1 VIVLQQLSGQGR
13 GRRVEFSRGPV
24 LLGRSPDAELR
35 FDAHA
40 DIDVSARHAVLE
52 LEGERWVIRDAG
64 SRNGTFVGG
73 KRIRERVLVDR
84 DEIELGH
91 GGPRLHVTLEG
102 AAHPLEHADT
112 EPGRSLFEAPSAASS
127 EPETVAFSVEA
138 ETRVVSH
145 EAETVVRSRG
155 PGREGD
161 GSGMRGEPAPD
172 AEPAT
177 RREVPAPRSPREA
190 PRSDSPEARLEAS
203 LKRTRL
209 ALWVATGLLIVALAL
224 LLTR

>member
-40 DIDVSARHAVLE
+40 DIDVSARHAILA

-91 GGPRLHVTLEG
+91 GGPRLHVSLTG
-102 AAHPLEHADT
+102 AAQPLEHADT
-112 EPGRSLFEAPSAASS
+112 EPGRSLFEAPSAAA
-127 EPETVAFSVEA
+127 EPETVAISIEG

-145 EAETVVRSRG
+145 EAETVLLSPRVGAEADAPR
-155 PGREGD
+155 P
-161 GSGMRGEPAPD
+161 RGEDAPD

-177 RREVPAPRSPREA
+177 RREVPGSRAPREA
-190 PRSDSPEARLEAS
+190 PGGDSPEARLEVS

-209 ALWVATGLLIVALAL
+209 ALWVVTGLLLAALSL

>member
-73 KRIRERVLVDR
+73 KRIRERVLLDR

-102 AAHPLEHADT
+102 AAQPLEHADT
-112 EPGRSLFEAPSAASS
+112 EPGRSLFS
-127 EPETVAFSVEA
+127 EPETVALSIEA

-145 EAETVVRSRG
+145 EAETVVLSRTAGSEGHG
-155 PGREGD
+155 P
-161 GSGMRGEPAPD
+161 RGEAATDP
-172 AEPAT
+172 EPAT
-177 RREVPAPRSPREA
+177 RREVPAPRATRETPR
-190 PRSDSPEARLEAS
+190 RDSPEARLEAS

-209 ALWVATGLLIVALAL
+209 ALWVATGLLLAALAL